1 MDDTKKYDPAEKF
14 TAHQSAVIIR
24 KPKKS
29 TGDDD
34 DHSEEETADIGK
46 TVRKAIAR
54 SGWRQ

>member
-29 TGDDD
+29 TSVSDI
-34 DHSEEETADIGK
+34 SEEDTPDVGK
-46 TVRKAIAR
+46 LVRKAIAR
-54 SGWRQ
+54 SEWHR